1 MDRIFRAILVALQY
15 GWRHHATD
23 GTDLPMKVLLTGG
36 CGFIGS
42 AVVRHMLR
50 HTDHV
55 VVNVD
60 KMTYAA
66 SEDALEEG
74 RRHPRHIL
82 VRADIADASAMQATF
97 ATHDPDAVMH
107 LAAESHVDRSIDGPG
122 DFIQSNIVGTFVL
135 LQAARAHW
143 QKLAPTR
150 RREFRFHHVST
161 DEVFGALG
169 HDDPPFNEDTPYDP
183 RSPYSASKAASDHLV
198 RAWFHTYGLPAFVS
212 NTVNNY
218 GPWQFP
224 EKLIPLVT
232 LNALEGKTLPVY
244 GDGSNRRDWLFVED
258 HAQALTEVLRQGQPG
273 ATYAIGARQPRSNL
287 DVVRAICAVLDSRLP
302 DPGGPRE
309 RLIHFVTDRPGHD
322 FRYEI
327 DPSRAEETLGWKAAH
342 DFEAGL
348 ARTIDWYLANRAWW
362 EALRAA
368 RYAGQRLGTADKK
381 DAA

>member
-1 MDRIFRAILVALQY
+1 
-15 GWRHHATD
+15 
-23 GTDLPMKVLLTGG
+23 MKVLLTGG

-50 HTDHV
+50 ATNHR

-66 SEDALEEG
+66 SEDALEEA
-74 RRHPRHIL
+74 RRDARHVL
-82 VRADIADASAMQATF
+82 VRADIADADAMRQVF

-107 LAAESHVDRSIDGPG
+107 LAAESHVDRSIDGPAP
-122 DFIQSNIVGTFVL
+122 FIQTNVVGTFVL
-135 LQAARAHW
+135 LEAARAHY
-143 QKLAPTR
+143 AAMTPA
-150 RREFRFHHVST
+150 RREAFRFHHVST
-161 DEVFGALG
+161 DEVFGALEPN
-169 HDDPPFNEDTPYDP
+169 DPPFAETTPYDP

-198 RAWFHTYGLPAFVS
+198 RAWHHTYGLPTIVS

-244 GDGSNRRDWLFVED
+244 GDGSNKRDWLFVED
-258 HAQALTEVLRQGQPG
+258 HAAALVRVLQRGQAG

-287 DVVRAICAVLDSRLP
+287 EVVHAICAALDARLP
-302 DPGGPRE
+302 DPAGPRT
-309 RLIHFVTDRPGHD
+309 RLITFVTDRPGHD

-327 DPSRAEETLGWKAAH
+327 DPSRSEAALDWRAPH

-348 ARTIDWYLANRAWW
+348 GRTIDWYLANRDWW
-362 EALRAA
+362 QGLRAA
-368 RYAGQRLGTADKK
+368 RYAGQRLGTSTRSTATET
-381 DAA
+381 AGAQT